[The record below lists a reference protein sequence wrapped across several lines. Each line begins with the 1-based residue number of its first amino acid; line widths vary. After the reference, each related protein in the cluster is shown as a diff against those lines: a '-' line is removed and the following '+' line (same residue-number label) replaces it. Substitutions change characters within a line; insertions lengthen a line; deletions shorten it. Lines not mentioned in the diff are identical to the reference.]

1 MNEVIYQLAD
11 SGGSVRIV
19 IQKKLSGDFILGVSN
34 GKDTPLIC
42 QGERQSVDT
51 EFEAALPGYLEKLKV
66 AAIEA
71 RLRAATEEPE
81 ETDDEGKPEAPTAL
95 EKPSPTSPKKEEQP
109 ELEFGF

>member
-1 MNEVIYQLAD
+1 MNEAIYQLAE

-34 GKDTPLIC
+34 GKDQPLIC

-51 EFEAALPGYLEKLKV
+51 EFEAALPGYLEKLKE

-71 RLRAATEEPE
+71 RLRAATNEPE
-81 ETDDEGKPEAPTAL
+81 ETDDEAEPEVPAAS
-95 EKPSPTSPKKEEQP
+95 EKPSPTSTRKDEHP
-109 ELEFGF
+109 ELDFGF

>member
-1 MNEVIYQLAD
+1 MNEAIYQLAE

-19 IQKKLSGDFILGVSN
+19 IQKKTDGDFILGVSN

-42 QGERQSVDT
+42 QGERKSVDA
-51 EFEAALPGYLEKLKV
+51 EFEAALPGYLEKLKE

-81 ETDDEGKPEAPTAL
+81 ETDDEAEPEAPTAS
-95 EKPSPTSPKKEEQP
+95 EKPSPTPPRKDEQP
-109 ELEFGF
+109 ELDFGF